1 MTSGSLQKFYRDEI
15 NDDENENDNA
25 TNKINNSKTWKW

>member
-1 MTSGSLQKFYRDEI
+1 MTSGSLQNFFRDEI

-25 TNKINNSKTWKW
+25 SNKINNNKT